1 MMKIAFRR
9 LPAAICDEEG
19 SLKVLVFLRGI
30 II

>member
-1 MMKIAFRR
+1 MMKIAFR